1 MIIYQGSDL
10 LNYLE
15 EKLNIFSTNNVR
27 VIIID
32 KFYDLN
38 QRTKKIIEYIR
49 ELLDLNNPI
58 IWFYEVDGVNS
69 SLEYPYVLG

>member
-15 EKLNIFSTNNVR
+15 EKLNIFNSNNVR

-49 ELLDLNNPI
+49 EILDLNNP
-58 IWFYEVDGVNS
+58 
-69 SLEYPYVLG
+69 LYVRIVVVGFKNHV